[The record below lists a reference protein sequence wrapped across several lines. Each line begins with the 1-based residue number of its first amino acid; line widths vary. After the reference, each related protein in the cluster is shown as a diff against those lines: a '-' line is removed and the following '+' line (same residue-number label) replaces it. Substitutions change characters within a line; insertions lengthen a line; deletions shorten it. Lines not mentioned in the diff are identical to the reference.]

1 MDDDLWLEHV
11 GFQGFLTC
19 HSGSCFADLLSLPGL
34 MFRLIRL
41 CLVYNLCVSSTTAGP
56 LRVPAA
62 PATERKL
69 LAAIKRWE
77 QEPNARQQLVYML
90 EHR

>member
-1 MDDDLWLEHV
+1 MDGDLWLEHV
-11 GFQGFLTC
+11 GFQGHTC
-19 HSGSCFADLLSLPGL
+19 HSSSCLADLLSLPGL
-34 MFRLIRL
+34 TFRLIRL
-41 CLVYNLCVSSTTAGP
+41 CLVYNLCVSSTAADP
-56 LRVPAA
+56 LRAPAA

-77 QEPNARQQLVYML
+77 QEPDAPQRLVYML